1 MWDLR
6 SNRVLRNMV
15 NAVREHLSEQQ
26 ALRDM
31 NGAASG
37 ADGGTAVGLFEEPE
51 KLVCSDHQE
60 RLRLFCET
68 DQKLVCLICR
78 DGENHQG
85 HKFKPVEEAAEPR
98 KVSEL
103 GLKRHKL

>member
-15 NAVREHLSEQQ
+15 DAVREHLSEQQ
-26 ALRDM
+26 AL
-31 NGAASG
+31 GALG
-37 ADGGTAVGLFEEPE
+37 ADGGTAVRVFEEPE

-60 RLRLFCET
+60 KLKLFCET

-78 DGENHQG
+78 DGEKHQG
-85 HKFKPVEEAAEPR
+85 HKWRRQLSPER
-98 KVSEL
+98 SVSED
-103 GLKRHKL
+103 

>member
-26 ALRDM
+26 AL
-31 NGAASG
+31 NLAASG
-37 ADGGTAVGLFEEPE
+37 ADGGTAVRVFEEPE

-60 RLRLFCET
+60 KLKLFCET

-78 DGENHQG
+78 DCEKHQG

-98 KVSEL
+98 KVSE
-103 GLKRHKL
+103 

>member
-26 ALRDM
+26 AL
-31 NGAASG
+31 NLAASG
-37 ADGGTAVGLFEEPE
+37 ADGGTAVRVFEEPE

-60 RLRLFCET
+60 KLKLFCET

-78 DGENHQG
+78 DGEKHQG

-98 KVSEL
+98 KVSE
-103 GLKRHKL
+103 